1 MFKTHDQPASGKAS
15 FEVITASGRTAG
27 GERPSP
33 AERSSYLRLL
43 VDAVNRKGPRAA
55 SGTLSPIDVAR
66 GVAPSP
72 NLVLRRPGRNMHNG
86 GVFLG
91 LRGARFTYS
100 ANNVINILQYK

>member
-15 FEVITASGRTAG
+15 FEVITASDRTAG

-33 AERSSYLRLL
+33 AERSSYLRLI

-72 NLVLRRPGRNMHNG
+72 NLVYDVLAAICTTAAASWA
-86 GVFLG
+86 